1 MYPNPPSAGSN
12 AEDRRSA
19 NANAHA
25 VGAAAIPKGLLYNA
39 ASFFPGRYVPVREL
53 ILITISGI
61 DRPAVTST
69 VTSILARH
77 NTNILDIGQAVIH
90 ENLTLGLLVEF
101 PAGED
106 AAPIIKEVLYG
117 MHELG
122 MQVKYQS
129 ITEASYQEWVNQQG
143 KERHIV
149 TLLARQVTAEQIAA
163 LTTIVAEHGLN
174 IDGITRLSGRV
185 PLDTIDSK
193 SKACVEFSA
202 RGTPK
207 DLTRLRADF
216 MELSSRLEVDI
227 AVQEDNMYRRTR
239 RLVCFDMDSTLIEAE
254 VIDEL
259 AKAAGVGDKV
269 AAITEAAMRGEMDFK
284 ESFARRMAL
293 LQGLDSVV
301 LDEIAHRLTLTE
313 GAENLMKTLRKLGYK
328 TAILSG
334 GFSYFGRH
342 VQSRLG
348 IDYVFANELE
358 IVEGKITGQVV
369 GQVIDGQRKAE
380 LLRELAAKEGISLEQ
395 VIAVGDGAN
404 DLPMLSI
411 AGLGIAFRAKP
422 LVKASAKQSISTLG
436 LDAILYLMGLRDRDI
451 HSAN

>member
-1 MYPNPPSAGSN
+1 
-12 AEDRRSA
+12 
-19 NANAHA
+19 
-25 VGAAAIPKGLLYNA
+25 
-39 ASFFPGRYVPVREL
+39 VREL

-77 NTNILDIGQAVIH
+77 KTNILDIGQAVIH

-101 PAGED
+101 PGGED
-106 AAPIIKEVLYG
+106 PAPIIKEVLFR
-117 MHELG
+117 MHEFG
-122 MQVKYQS
+122 MQVKYQP
-129 ITEASYQEWVNQQG
+129 ITEASYQDWVNQQG
-143 KERHIV
+143 KGRHIV
-149 TLLARQVTAEQIAA
+149 TLLTRQVTAEQIAA
-163 LTTIVAEHGLN
+163 LTSIVAEHGLN
-174 IDGITRLSGRV
+174 IDAISRLSGRV
-185 PLDTIDSK
+185 PLDSVDSK

-207 DLTRLRADF
+207 DITELRAAF
-216 MELSSRLEVDI
+216 MELSTRLEIDI

-269 AAITEAAMRGEMDFK
+269 AAITEAAMRGELDFK
-284 ESFARRMAL
+284 ASFARRMAL
-293 LQGLDSVV
+293 LQGLDASV
-301 LDEIAHRLTLTE
+301 LDEIAERLTLTE
-313 GAENLMKTLRKLGYK
+313 GAENLMRTLRKLGYK

-334 GFSYFGRH
+334 GFSYFGRY
-342 VQSRLG
+342 VQSKLG

-358 IVEGKITGQVV
+358 IVDGKITGQVV

-451 HSAN
+451 QAGN